1 MRAGSERGYA
11 MLAAIVGIAA
21 FSYVSFETL
30 AENRG
35 IISEVQAEAERT
47 RLTAACEA
55 GIAEAI
61 VGIANPDRSQ
71 QWAIDGR
78 TRNALFDGI
87 PLSIVI
93 EDERGKIP
101 LNGINE
107 DQARDMFSV
116 AGASGARLD
125 TLTDSFEDW
134 QDPDN
139 IRRPNGAEAAEY
151 LSQGYKPRN
160 GAFHNVDEL
169 RLLNGM
175 DDALFARIAPS
186 ATVFFGES
194 GGFAE
199 STATPFALE
208 VIGESK
214 PNSSEV
220 IRRERQIAGEVPPTM
235 IPNVLTLVGRTLT
248 VRVEAKLNGADVKR
262 AAIVELTNNKAEPYW
277 LRYLY

>member
-1 MRAGSERGYA
+1 

-35 IISEVQAEAERT
+35 IISEVQAEAERA
-47 RLTAACEA
+47 RLSAACDA

-61 VGIANPDRSQ
+61 AGIANPDRSQ

-78 TRNALFDGI
+78 TRNVLFDGI
-87 PLSIVI
+87 PLAIVI

-107 DQARDMFSV
+107 DQARDMFSI

-160 GAFHNVDEL
+160 GAFHSTDEL
-169 RLLNGM
+169 RMLNGM
-175 DDALFARIAPS
+175 DDALFARIS
-186 ATVFFGES
+186 SSITVFFGES

-208 VIGESK
+208 VIGEAK
-214 PNSSEV
+214 PNSEEV

-262 AAIVELTNNKAEPYW
+262 AAIVELTNNKADPYW